1 MAGVGW
7 SSEPQSAPLK
17 PHHQCHRRTWVCPQT
32 QLLREQV
39 CQLRAPGKSHTSL
52 LLTICHFFFFFFL
65 QKRWQKTYDCV
76 KLYLALK
83 GLNHIVNC
91 DPNADWRCG
100 IHSMSVIWGQFKGKK
115 TETMAYKKQHEALGC
130 VLLGRTPFLF
140 PYPRPPPRSILSLL
154 GTLHQGWGW
163 VWKGEGSR
171 EEEQGPQTWCL
182 KKEGKYFICKSL
194 FQLLTNT
201 LTKLWGKK

>member
-1 MAGVGW
+1 MVFRA
-7 SSEPQSAPLK
+7 PIRPLK
-17 PHHQCHRRTWVCPQT
+17 ATPPVSPQDLGVPADPAPPGAGLPAQGTREEPHISPPHN
-32 QLLREQV
+32 L
-39 CQLRAPGKSHTSL
+39 SL
-52 LLTICHFFFFFFL
+52 FFFFFL